1 MVGSNATATKV
12 MFVVIAATR
21 GGVSVVLFAVNPSD
35 LKNFPNGMPEGQEFD
50 YLCQEFRWG

>member
-1 MVGSNATATKV
+1 

-21 GGVSVVLFAVNPSD
+21 AGVSVVLFAVNPAD
-35 LKNFPNGMPEGQEFD
+35 LKSYPNGMPEGQEFD